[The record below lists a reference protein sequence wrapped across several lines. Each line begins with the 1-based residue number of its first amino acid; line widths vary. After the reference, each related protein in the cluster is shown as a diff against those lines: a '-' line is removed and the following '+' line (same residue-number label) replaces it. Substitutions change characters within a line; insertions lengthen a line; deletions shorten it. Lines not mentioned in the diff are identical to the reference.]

1 MSDPT
6 PILTDA
12 SDIRTRIRDKAV
24 AAVQAAFPLEMK
36 ERRLEI
42 EDVHVLP
49 QRYSPDRENRAI
61 LTDGTLS
68 ETLKGTLVLKDR
80 EGKVVDRAK
89 NFTIV
94 HLPYLTDRHTVIA
107 NGNEY
112 QVANQLRRKPGVYT
126 ARADNGELRAIFN
139 LGRGKNFDLG
149 FEPNKG
155 TFHLAYGTSNV
166 PLYPVLRA
174 LGVSHQELADQWG
187 KGVADA
193 NAALHGK
200 HEEKAV
206 AALYAKV
213 EHPAMV
219 NAALPHAAKVEAL
232 KKKYEQTTLD
242 PHVTQATLGHAW
254 DRVTPHALIG
264 AAKKV
269 LAVHNDK
276 AQVDDTDALTFKT
289 FHSLDDF
296 IAERLRLS
304 ARAWA
309 PKAKMSLNGKTN
321 IRETLRPAPFSDALR
336 KFITTSSLSA
346 VPTGINP
353 LELLDH
359 AVKVTSLG
367 EGGIPS
373 DRAIPLDARMIH
385 NTHIGA
391 LDPIRT
397 PECFA
402 ADAEVL
408 TRDGWKRWDAVSDGD
423 LFTCRVDGLIQH
435 LPAERVVREPY
446 KGPLYCMTTH
456 LYGVRT
462 ATLAYRVTPNHRVF
476 CSPDGVAWGF
486 RRADEVH
493 GTWQS
498 FETDYALHAD
508 PDFPVHPHG
517 KSNPNEYRAAPDC
530 YSIEPY
536 DGAVYCA
543 TVPGGMLYVRQPGH
557 IGHWTGNSN
566 HSGVDIRATLAAHRD
581 KEGNLYTVARN
592 VKTGKEEFLRSGELG
607 KHVLAFAG
615 EDLRGTVDAFVKGR
629 VAQVSGDKVTHQL
642 LHTAHT
648 YSPATTLIPM
658 IHSIQGN
665 RAIMGSK
672 MGTQALPLL
681 EREAPFVQVRSH
693 LPGGES
699 FETLYGHMFVPRATV
714 SGTVKKIEDGWIYIK
729 PSMVKTEKRA
739 AVEVDRKAVLI
750 TGNPKFI
757 QNNPAADDFYHQIE
771 NHLGSLGYDVTR
783 DAGEPHTS
791 PPPADLYVTHSRGAD
806 RLRFVAPSARSV
818 MFGSHREGAINHP
831 EDRPKEGL
839 LHETPHPS
847 HYVFTNEMRAALDRA
862 GSETDGDAKLAAAA
876 KDDEDLVKVPY
887 QTLFPFP
894 SKTYLHHD
902 LSVKPGDKVVEGQR
916 MGESNYTRKGT
927 LALGKNLLVAYMPY
941 YGLNSNDAVV
951 ISEGCS
957 KKLTSEHMYREV
969 YPLNPQIELSREK
982 HRMYFGTKYS
992 REQYA
997 VLDESGVVKK
1007 GSRVNPKDLLVTGLT
1022 KTQIIGTDL
1031 LLGRISKS
1039 LAKPY
1044 QEVVL
1049 QWTHGTPGEVVEVV
1063 RTATQ
1068 IAILVRTHEKMQV
1081 GDKLAGRYGNKGVV
1095 AKILPDHEMIQDAK
1109 GRPIDLL
1116 LTSAGVVSR
1125 INPAQVIE
1133 TAVGKVVEKTGKPIV
1148 FDNNS
1153 RVNAV
1158 DWAKKLLREHGISD
1172 KEHVYDPLQKRRI
1185 EGPDGKGVL
1194 VGRQFIYKLFKSTD
1208 TNFAAHGVGPYDL
1221 NEQPLKTGGD
1231 DSAKGLGKME
1241 FDALIAH
1248 NARNFLREAATVKG
1262 QKNDEFWKALQLGM
1276 PLPAPK
1282 SPFAFQKFV
1291 GMLEG
1296 AGLRVDKRGSKIKLL
1311 PMTDKDVLARSR
1323 GAIENPKTLIAKN
1336 LKPEAGGL
1344 FDPRLTGGPQGTL
1357 YAHIDLHEPIPSPV
1371 FQEPVR
1377 RLLGLT
1383 GKEFDKHMAEKGG
1396 RWFHDQLRQIDV
1408 PSRLKSL
1415 QAEMARAK
1423 GAELNDVVKQ
1433 IKYLKALQAE
1443 NMKPHEAYMIS
1454 KVPVVPPIFRPI
1466 LPQPGD
1472 TSQLMIADA
1481 NKLYGHLLDSN
1492 HTLKT
1497 TAVESD
1503 RGKHRQQVY
1512 NAVAALYGTEDVA
1525 NDELRGQSVKGF
1537 LSNIAGV
1544 GTPKG
1549 GFFQRKLMRRTQDV
1563 SGRGT
1568 AVPDANLGMDHVG
1581 LPEPMLWGMYDKM
1594 IVARLVRQG
1603 YGALEARE
1611 RVNKRDAVAREAMLQ
1626 ETRERPV
1633 LINRAPTLHR
1643 WSIVAAY
1650 PVPVQGKTIRVNPF
1664 IEKGMNLDYDGDT
1677 LQVHAP
1683 ITQDA
1688 IDDTRKMTLSQMLL
1702 ADQTH
1707 ASLMAFPQHEA
1718 IIGFT
1723 HASKAAPKGQARV
1736 FDTHEDAIRA
1746 WRKGEIKITDPVSLR
1761 AGAKTAEAN
1770 APDENLARLLS
1781 FLASHPTDD

>member
-12 SDIRTRIRDKAV
+12 SHIRERIREKAV

-42 EDVHVLP
+42 EDVHVLG
-49 QRYSPDRENRAI
+49 QRFSPDRENRAT
-61 LTDGTLS
+61 LTDGSLN

-80 EGKVVDRAK
+80 DGKVIDRAK

-94 HLPYLTDRHTVIA
+94 HLPYLTDRHTVIS

-139 LGRGKNFDLG
+139 LGKGKNFDLG

-155 TFHLAYGTSNV
+155 SFHLTYGTTNI

-174 LGVSHQELADQWG
+174 MGVSHQELADHWG
-187 KGVADA
+187 KGVADV
-193 NAALHGK
+193 NMALHGK

-206 AALYAKV
+206 ASLYAKV
-213 EHPAMV
+213 EHPAMM
-219 NAALPHAAKVEAL
+219 NAALPHAAKIEAL
-232 KKKYEQTTLD
+232 KKKYEQSTLD
-242 PHVTQATLGHAW
+242 PHVTGVTLGHAW
-254 DRVTPHALIG
+254 DRVTPHAMLG

-276 AQVDDTDALTFKT
+276 AQVDDTDSLTFKT

-321 IRETLRPAPFSDALR
+321 IREALRPAPFSDALR

-397 PECFA
+397 PE
-402 ADAEVL
+402 
-408 TRDGWKRWDAVSDGD
+408 
-423 LFTCRVDGLIQH
+423 
-435 LPAERVVREPY
+435 
-446 KGPLYCMTTH
+446 
-456 LYGVRT
+456 
-462 ATLAYRVTPNHRVF
+462 
-476 CSPDGVAWGF
+476 
-486 RRADEVH
+486 
-493 GTWQS
+493 
-498 FETDYALHAD
+498 
-508 PDFPVHPHG
+508 
-517 KSNPNEYRAAPDC
+517 
-530 YSIEPY
+530 
-536 DGAVYCA
+536 
-543 TVPGGMLYVRQPGH
+543 
-557 IGHWTGNSN
+557 SN

-581 KEGNLYTVARN
+581 AAGNLYTVARN
-592 VKTGKEEFLRSGELG
+592 LKTGKDEFIRSGEL
-607 KHVLAFAG
+607 KSHVLAFPG
-615 EDLRGTVDAFVKGR
+615 ENLHGEIDAFVGGKVVR
-629 VAQVSGDKVTHQL
+629 VAGSKATHQI
-642 LHTAHT
+642 TNVAHL

-714 SGTVKKIEDGWIYIK
+714 SGTVKKIEDGWIHIR
-729 PSMVKTEKRA
+729 PHGAKTASAPRTMYSYVPTA
-739 AVEVDRKAVLI
+739 AVNDILRDGLHSGK
-750 TGNPKFI
+750 
-757 QNNPAADDFYHQIE
+757 
-771 NHLGSLGYDVTR
+771 SLLS
-783 DAGEPHTS
+783 S
-791 PPPADLYVTHSRGAD
+791 PTH
-806 RLRFVAPSARSV
+806 
-818 MFGSHREGAINHP
+818 
-831 EDRPKEGL
+831 
-839 LHETPHPS
+839 
-847 HYVFTNEMRAALDRA
+847 
-862 GSETDGDAKLAAAA
+862 LAAAA
-876 KDDEDLVKVPY
+876 KGRGTTPEDLAKDIQKNLGTWKAYSSMGPNAVFHPIPEGTPLSANHPTRINDLTPLAIDVDAVMRDMPDTKFYGMELKPYAPTDQPGDRHHYIDDAKMQALHAQDPSSYWSTYKDPENKGFYAADVPHVAVHTGTGHLPGKYLRLHDPSTKMAAKDDDDLVKVPY

-969 YPLNPQIELSREK
+969 YPINPQIELSREK

-1095 AKILPDHEMIQDAK
+1095 AKILPDHEMIQDGQ

-1133 TAVGKVVEKTGKPIV
+1133 TAVGKVVEKTGKPII

-1296 AGLRVDKRGSKIKLL
+1296 AGLRVDKRGSKMKLL

-1323 GAIENPKTLIAKN
+1323 GAIENSKTLIAKN
-1336 LKPEAGGL
+1336 LKPESGGL

-1383 GKEFDKHMAEKGG
+1383 GKEFDRHMAEKGG
-1396 RWFHDQLRQIDV
+1396 GWFHEELRKMDV
-1408 PSRLKSL
+1408 PARLKSL
-1415 QAEMARAK
+1415 HVEMVKAK

-1443 NMKPHEAYMIS
+1443 GMKPHEAYMIS

-1481 NKLYGHLLDSN
+1481 NKLYGHLMDSN

-1594 IVARLVRQG
+1594 IVARMVRQG

-1611 RVNKRDAVAREAMLQ
+1611 RVTKRDHVAREAMLQ
-1626 ETRERPV
+1626 ETKERPV

-1707 ASLMAFPQHEA
+1707 SRLMAFPQHEA

-1723 HASKAAPKGQARV
+1723 HASKAVAKGSTRT
-1736 FDTHEDAIRA
+1736 FDNHDDAIRA
-1746 WRKGEIKITDPVSLR
+1746 WRRGEIKITDPVTLR
-1761 AGAKTAEAN
+1761 NAAKTAEA
-1770 APDENLARLLS
+1770 ADPDANLARLLS
-1781 FLASHPTDD
+1781 FLESQPDE